1 VKNQKDERGH
11 RKCQREEEK
20 VQDKGVKKEK
30 RSLDKEIEGRKGEAS
45 GVEGS
50 RERPNGVG
58 KYKNIKESVGR
69 KFLYIS
75 VSGTQ

>member
-1 VKNQKDERGH
+1 VTQPLQNPPF
-11 RKCQREEEK
+11 CSST
-20 VQDKGVKKEK
+20 VTKEN
-30 RSLDKEIEGRKGEAS
+30 RSLEKEIEGRKGEVR
-45 GVEGS
+45 GVEGA

>member
-1 VKNQKDERGH
+1 LQH
-11 RKCQREEEK
+11 R
-20 VQDKGVKKEK
+20 K
-30 RSLDKEIEGRKGEAS
+30 RSLEKEIEGRKGEVR
-45 GVEGS
+45 GVEGA